1 VCKQLFCI
9 EVIEDDDTPTDGTD
23 TLVIPINVLTGIR
36 PHTGRTMQLY
46 VIIKGAQITALVDSG
61 STHNFVDLDTAERI
75 SLKFGG
81 RAGLRVTVANNKRVH
96 RLSYCKD
103 LPITIDDELF
113 ILDCF
118 GLMLGSYEMV
128 LGV

>member
-1 VCKQLFCI
+1 
-9 EVIEDDDTPTDGTD
+9 
-23 TLVIPINVLTGIR
+23 
-36 PHTGRTMQLY
+36 
-46 VIIKGAQITALVDSG
+46 
-61 STHNFVDLDTAERI
+61 
-75 SLKFGG
+75 
-81 RAGLRVTVANNKRVH
+81 VANNKCVH

-118 GLMLGSYEMV
+118 GLTLGSYEMV

>member
-36 PHTGRTMQLY
+36 FHTGRTMQLY

-81 RAGLRVTVANNKRVH
+81 RAGL
-96 RLSYCKD
+96 
-103 LPITIDDELF
+103 
-113 ILDCF
+113 
-118 GLMLGSYEMV
+118 
-128 LGV
+128 